1 VEGVTSGVAAAAL
14 VAVAV
19 GGAYSDGL
27 DPESADASSDVA
39 DDGDDDDDVGAAAS
53 AGSELVRLAGD
64 EAAKG
69 FRVVAT
75 TRWTVVG
82 SGAWPVGDGARATA
96 AVAAEAVA
104 AVVAVTAAAST
115 VERGLTR

>member
-1 VEGVTSGVAAAAL
+1 MEGVTSGVAAAAL

-39 DDGDDDDDVGAAAS
+39 DDDDGDDDVGAAAS
-53 AGSELVRLAGD
+53 AGSELVILAGD

-69 FRVVAT
+69 LRAVAT
-75 TRWTVVG
+75 TRWAVVG
-82 SGAWPVGDGARATA
+82 SGAWLVGDGARATA
-96 AVAAEAVA
+96 AVAAEAM
-104 AVVAVTAAAST
+104 VVAVTAAAST